1 MKSSLP
7 RVMNMNDR
15 PSQDVT
21 LWVFMSY
28 FLLSIFLVGW
38 LFWPFGSTIV
48 MAAVV
53 TGIFY
58 PLYQWLSR
66 KLAPVLSSLVTCL
79 LIFHLVLVPIVFFI
93 GILTQEAYD
102 LYLMGR
108 DAQINAQVQKVLES
122 SRFIETVNQVIG
134 LFGFQLSGEEIK
146 NTFSELGKAVGLFL
160 YRQTQATAQNILS
173 FFVHILIMLLICYY
187 LFIDGKR
194 LLAFLVALSPL
205 PQDEEEQL
213 VKKFQDMAG
222 AILVVNGLGGVV
234 QGVMGGTV
242 FALFGLQSP
251 LLWGVIMGLLAFLPI
266 VGIGLVLLPAA
277 VILIINGRIAAG
289 FFFVFF
295 YAVVTVSVE
304 YLIKPRIVGQ
314 RVQMHTLLVF
324 LSIIG
329 GLKLFG
335 ILGIIYGPLVMTAF
349 LTLTDIYHRSYE
361 MRMITKHSS

>member
-1 MKSSLP
+1 M
-7 RVMNMNDR
+7 DQR
-15 PSQDVT
+15 PSQDIT
-21 LWVFMSY
+21 PWVFMSY

-58 PLYQWLSR
+58 PLYQRLAR
-66 KLAPVLSSLVTCL
+66 KLAPSLSSLITCL
-79 LIFHLVLVPIVFFI
+79 IIFHLVLVPIVFFI
-93 GILTQEAYD
+93 GILAQEAYD

-108 DAQINAQVQKVLES
+108 DAQINAQVQNFLEN
-122 SRFIETVNQVIG
+122 SRFIETVNQLLG
-134 LFGFQLSGEEIK
+134 LVGAELSGEEIK
-146 NTFSELGKAVGLFL
+146 NAFSELGKLVGLYL
-160 YRQTQATAQNILS
+160 YRQTQTTAQNILS
-173 FFVHILIMLLICYY
+173 FFVNIMIMLLICYY

-194 LLAFLVALSPL
+194 LLAFLIALSPL

-213 VKKFQDMAG
+213 VRKFLDMAG
-222 AILVVNGLGGVV
+222 AILVVNGVAGVV
-234 QGVMGGTV
+234 QGTFGGIV
-242 FALFGLQSP
+242 FALFGLKSP

-266 VGIGLVLLPAA
+266 VGIGLVLLPATA
-277 VILIINGRIAAG
+277 ILFINGRLAAG
-289 FFFVFF
+289 FCFIVF
-295 YAVVTVSVE
+295 YIVITVSVE
-304 YLIKPRIVGQ
+304 YFAKPRIVGQ

-361 MRMITKHSS
+361 MRMTTKPSS

>member
-1 MKSSLP
+1 MTS
-7 RVMNMNDR
+7 MEQH
-15 PSQDVT
+15 PSHDIT

-28 FLLSIFLVGW
+28 FLLSILLVGW
-38 LFWPFGSTIV
+38 LFWPFGSTIL

-53 TGIFY
+53 TGLFY
-58 PLYQWLSR
+58 PLYERLTR
-66 KLAPVLSSLVTCL
+66 KLPPLFASLITCL
-79 LIFHLVLVPIVFFI
+79 VIFIVVLVPIVFLI

-108 DAQINAQVQKVLES
+108 TAQISAQVQRVLES
-122 SRFIETVNQVIG
+122 SHFIAAVNQLLD

-146 NTFSELGKAVGLFL
+146 NAFSELGKAVGLFL

-173 FFVHILIMLLICYY
+173 FFINIFIMLLICYY

-194 LLAFLVALSPL
+194 LMGFLIELSPL
-205 PQDEEEQL
+205 PREQEEQL

-222 AILVVNGLGGVV
+222 AILIGNGLGGVI
-234 QGVMGGTV
+234 QGSLGGAV

-266 VGIGLVLLPAA
+266 VGIGLVFLPTA
-277 VILIINGRIAAG
+277 VILLINGRIGAAL
-289 FFFVFF
+289 FFIFF
-295 YAVVTVSVE
+295 YIAVTVGIE
-304 YLIKPRIVGQ
+304 YLFKPRIVGQ

-329 GLKLFG
+329 GLNLFG
-335 ILGIIYGPLVMTAF
+335 ILGIVYGPLVMTAF
-349 LTLTDIYHRSYE
+349 LTLTDIYHRNYE
-361 MRMITKHSS
+361 MRMVTKPPLNI

>member
-1 MKSSLP
+1 M
-7 RVMNMNDR
+7 DQR
-15 PSQDVT
+15 PSQDIT

-28 FLLSIFLVGW
+28 FLLSIFLVGR

-58 PLYQWLSR
+58 PLYQWMTR
-66 KLAPVLSSLVTCL
+66 RMTPVLSALTTCV
-79 LIFHLVLVPIVFFI
+79 LIFHLVLVPIAFFI

-102 LYLMGR
+102 LYQMGR
-108 DAQINAQVQKVLES
+108 DAQINAQVQKILES
-122 SRFIETVNQVIG
+122 SHLIENLNQLLNI
-134 LFGFQLSGEEIK
+134 FGVQLTGDEIK
-146 NTFSELGKAVGLFL
+146 NAFSELGKAVGLYL

-173 FFVHILIMLLICYY
+173 FFVNILIMLLICYY
-187 LFIDGKR
+187 LFIDGRR
-194 LLAFLVALSPL
+194 LLAFLIALSPL

-222 AILVVNGLGGVV
+222 VILVVNGLAGVIQGTLGGV
-234 QGVMGGTV
+234 V

-266 VGIGLVLLPAA
+266 VGIGLVFLPAT
-277 VILIINGRIAAG
+277 VILFINGRVAAG
-289 FFFVFF
+289 LFFILF
-295 YAVVTVSVE
+295 YTVITVCVE
-304 YLIKPRIVGQ
+304 YLFKPRVVGQ

-361 MRMITKHSS
+361 MRMTTRSSS

>member
-1 MKSSLP
+1 MMS
-7 RVMNMNDR
+7 MNQR
-15 PSQDVT
+15 PSQDIT

-48 MAAVV
+48 MATVV

-58 PLYQWLSR
+58 PLYQRLTY
-66 KLAPVLSSLVTCL
+66 KLAPSLSSFITCV

-108 DAQINAQVQKVLES
+108 NAQINAQVQKILEGS
-122 SRFIETVNQVIG
+122 HFIENINHFLG
-134 LFGFQLSGEEIK
+134 LFGVQLSGEEIK
-146 NTFSELGKAVGLFL
+146 NTFSELGKGVGLFL

-173 FFVHILIMLLICYY
+173 FFVNILIMLLICYY
-187 LFIDGKR
+187 LFVDGKR
-194 LLAFLVALSPL
+194 LLAFLIALSPL
-205 PQDEEEQL
+205 PQSEEEQL

-222 AILVVNGLGGVV
+222 AILVVNGLGGII
-234 QGVMGGTV
+234 QGTLGGIV

-266 VGIGLVLLPAA
+266 VGIGLVFLPAA
-277 VILIINGRIAAG
+277 VILFINGRIAAG
-289 FFFVFF
+289 VCFLSI
-295 YAVVTVSVE
+295 YAVITVGVE
-304 YLIKPRIVGQ
+304 YFFKPRIVGQ

-361 MRMITKHSS
+361 MRMTTKPSS

>member
-1 MKSSLP
+1 MISMDQRSP
-7 RVMNMNDR
+7 
-15 PSQDVT
+15 QDIT

-58 PLYQWLSR
+58 PLYHRLTR
-66 KLAPVLSSLVTCL
+66 KVAPSIASLIACV

-93 GILTQEAYD
+93 GVLTQEAYD

-108 DAQINAQVQKVLES
+108 DAQINAQVQKILES
-122 SRFIETVNQVIG
+122 SHFIESVNQFLG
-134 LFGFQLSGEEIK
+134 PFGVQLSGEEIK
-146 NTFSELGKAVGLFL
+146 NTFSELGKSVGLFL
-160 YRQTQATAQNILS
+160 YRQTQNTAQNILS
-173 FFVHILIMLLICYY
+173 FFMNILIMLLVCYY

-194 LLAFLVALSPL
+194 LLAFLIALSPL

-213 VKKFQDMAG
+213 VRKFQDMAG
-222 AILVVNGLGGVV
+222 AILVVNGLGGVI
-234 QGVMGGTV
+234 QGILGGVV
-242 FALFGLQSP
+242 FALFGLKSP

-266 VGIGLVLLPAA
+266 VGIGLVFLPAA
-277 VILIINGRIAAG
+277 VILIISGRLAAG
-289 FFFVFF
+289 LIFLVI
-295 YAVVTVSVE
+295 YAVITVGVE
-304 YLIKPRIVGQ
+304 YFFKPRIVGQ

-361 MRMITKHSS
+361 MRMTTKHSS